1 MKGRFLK
8 APLVYVVAQIRLNFL
23 ELTQDQ
29 KTQLGQSL
37 MATIYRNKLVA
48 IREIKHIN
56 ISDGKLDNV
65 EFTRDAYL
73 SHDKTDALIFN
84 YLDKVIQFRTSNYT
98 NSAEFLSKIFD
109 ALNKVI
115 SSVPALGNL
124 PVAEVSFNYVDLIVP
139 TGERKLYEYFKNGK
153 QVLPLATIEEHHHD
167 DFFQSGVMKFTRI
180 LKDQGTKLDV
190 EVSHLPQSTKK
201 LIPDAL
207 IEHENDFAMPLN
219 VKQQFSGTPR
229 AEYAMVWTVASK
241 AAQNDSSLGGQ
252 ELQQYCYSSH
262 SLAKEMFE
270 SLINRDVCEKDWDWV
285 TTEVN

>member
-37 MATIYRNKLVA
+37 MTTIYRNKVVA
-48 IREIKHIN
+48 KREIKQIN
-56 ISDGKLDNV
+56 INDGKLDSV
-65 EFTRDAYL
+65 EFTREAYL
-73 SHDKTDALIFN
+73 SYDKTDALIFN
-84 YLDKVIQFRTSNYT
+84 YLDKAIQFRTSSYT

-109 ALNKVI
+109 ALNKMI
-115 SSVPALGNL
+115 SGVPALGNL

-139 TGERKLYEYFKNGK
+139 ASERELHEYFKNGK
-153 QVLPLATIEEHHHD
+153 QVLPLAKIEEYHLD

-180 LKDQGTKLDV
+180 LKDKETKLDV
-190 EVSHLPQSTKK
+190 EVSHLPQSARK

-207 IEHENDFAMPLN
+207 IEHENDFAMPLH
-219 VKQQFSGTPR
+219 VKQQFSGVPR
-229 AEYAMVWTVASK
+229 SEYAMVWTVASK
-241 AAQNDSSLGGQ
+241 AAQNNTSLGDQ
-252 ELQQYCYSSH
+252 KLQQYCSNSH

-270 SLINRDVCEKDWDWV
+270 GLINRDVCEIDWDWV